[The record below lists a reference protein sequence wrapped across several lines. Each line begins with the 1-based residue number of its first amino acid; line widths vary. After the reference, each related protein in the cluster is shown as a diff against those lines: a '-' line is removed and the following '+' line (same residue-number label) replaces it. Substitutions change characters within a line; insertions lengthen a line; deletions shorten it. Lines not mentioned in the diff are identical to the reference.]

1 MDRIILIGLNHKT
14 APIEIRE
21 CLAFTEPDTRS
32 GLTALCNDAA
42 IDEAMIFSTCNRV
55 EVLLTAHDGPGAVA
69 AAKQFLATTKH
80 VPLEQ
85 FESALYLH
93 QGDAAVRHLFSVAAS
108 LDSMVLGEPQI
119 LGQVKAAYRL
129 ATEEKSSGVI
139 LNRLLHRTFFVA
151 KRIRTETGI
160 GDHAVSI
167 SYAAIELARKIFGE
181 LYGKKVLLVGAGEMA
196 ELAVD
201 HLVKHRSGQVVVAN
215 RTFERGMALAS
226 RYKGTAV
233 RFDELPDCLSQVDII
248 ITSTGSPGYVIR
260 QADVKGIMRNRRNR
274 PLFFIDIAVPRDVD
288 PLVNQISNA
297 YVYDIDDL
305 KEVVDENIA
314 DRRREAVKAE
324 RILDEAVIQFHRWYD
339 SQGMVPTI
347 KALHAKV
354 RAVAEAE
361 VQKTLGQ
368 LGHLAPEDHRAIE
381 RMSDAIVKKILHDPT
396 QFLKGNGCHGDRSI
410 YLNVA
415 HKLFKLD
422 D

>member
-21 CLAFTEPDTRS
+21 CLAFTEADTRAA
-32 GLTALCNDAA
+32 LTALRADSAVE
-42 IDEAMIFSTCNRV
+42 EAMIFSTCNRV
-55 EVLLTAHDGPGAVA
+55 EVLLAAHDGPGAVA
-69 AAKQFLATTKH
+69 VAKRFLAATKQ
-80 VPLEQ
+80 VPLDR

-93 QGDAAVRHLFSVAAS
+93 QGDAAVRHLFRVAAS

-119 LGQVKAAYRL
+119 LGQVKTAYGL
-129 ATEEKSSGVI
+129 ATEQKSSGVI

-151 KRIRTETGI
+151 KRVRTETGI

-167 SYAAIELARKIFGE
+167 SYAAIELGRKIFGD
-181 LYGKKVLLVGAGEMA
+181 LQGKQVLLVGAGEMA

-201 HLVKHRSGQVVVAN
+201 HLVKHRAGQVVVAN
-215 RTFERGMALAS
+215 RTFERGVALAS
-226 RYKGTAV
+226 RFKATPI
-233 RFDELPDCLSQVDII
+233 RFDELPDYLRQADII

-260 QADVKGIMRNRRNR
+260 QVDVKSAMRHRRNR

-305 KEVVDENIA
+305 KEVVDENIE
-314 DRRREAVKAE
+314 DRRCEAVKAE
-324 RILDEAVIQFHRWYD
+324 RLVDEAVIQFHRWFD

-410 YLNVA
+410 YLDVA

-422 D
+422 E